1 MQSYIIIHILATL
14 FIKKYATSHNLSF
27 FLLFNTRIPIFAEE
41 NQRIQNYGTRNLL
54 GKKRRPDRR
63 AEDRQTLGRRSQQRR
78 QALPRPASERTRRGR
93 ETSIKQEGN
102 LFGLPSLRRERD
114 SFRLRLSEAK
124 NPRGG
129 EKPRHSKKATFSGCL
144 LCGERG
150 IRTPGASQHA
160 GFQDRCNRPLY
171 HLSELSFERLLV

>member
-1 MQSYIIIHILATL
+1 MQSYIIIHKLATL
-14 FIKKYATSHNLSF
+14 FIKKYATLHNLSF

-41 NQRIQNYGTRNLL
+41 NQRTQNYGTRNLL

-102 LFGLPSLRRERD
+102 LFGLPSLRRERLVNLPPKTLIFCLILLYYSVNVTLLSSKAHSEICNHLLFSNLYVNLYRWVLNRLFELI
-114 SFRLRLSEAK
+114 SFSV
-124 NPRGG
+124 
-129 EKPRHSKKATFSGCL
+129 S
-144 LCGERG
+144 
-150 IRTPGASQHA
+150 
-160 GFQDRCNRPLY
+160 
-171 HLSELSFERLLV
+171 